1 MPVLR
6 RGNGAGCGRGGHGA
20 GRGRGGRGD
29 EQRPRVA
36 VLLTRH
42 LVECLL
48 TCSQGCQGDIRV
60 IFWQPWGKFEEF
72 EGICAISERSVV
84 SVIGICLICGIC
96 GDLW

>member
-1 MPVLR
+1 MLYAASTSVPVLH

-72 EGICAISERSVV
+72 GGICAISE
-84 SVIGICLICGIC
+84 
-96 GDLW
+96 